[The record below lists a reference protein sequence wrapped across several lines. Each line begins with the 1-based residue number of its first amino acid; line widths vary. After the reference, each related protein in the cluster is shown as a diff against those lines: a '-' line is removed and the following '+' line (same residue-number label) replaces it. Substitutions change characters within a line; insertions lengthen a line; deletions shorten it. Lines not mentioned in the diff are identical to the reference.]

1 MKLIIVAVAAL
12 GLAAPTFAQTST
24 PINPDGRDVHGHNP
38 DGQAFTPP
46 GFNMGVAAPAYAP
59 LAAAPAGMIGGS
71 YPPCSAQN
79 MDRCVQ
85 TYVGAGRSMGKKS
98 MKMKRSRRR

>member
-12 GLAAPTFAQTST
+12 GLAAPAAAQTNM
-24 PINPDGRDVHGHNP
+24 PINPDGRDIHGHNP

-46 GFNMGVAAPAYAP
+46 GYNMGVATSAYAP

-71 YPPCSAQN
+71 YPPCTAQN
-79 MDRCVQ
+79 LDRCEQ
-85 TYVGAGRSMGKKS
+85 TYVKAGRSLGKKR
-98 MKMKRSRRR
+98 MTRSRRR